1 MSAII
6 DDKKKKKKDKKKKKK
21 KKDLLAKLAAK
32 AEKLN
37 IEEQEEV
44 EAEVAEKEAKKLAK
58 KKKRE
63 ARLAKLKAE
72 QDGLDTSNMTNEEP
86 AEEDDEDTK
95 KRKDILARAQA
106 KRDKE
111 EAEARRLKRGGKSV
125 RTTIAE
131 ETLLDDDDTD
141 NNNDL
146 SEETDDNGKK
156 KKKKKLTNKE
166 RKRLK
171 REAELA
177 AIDKKL
183 SNSVD
188 FPFSCSHVKQ
198 AITDKEAWK
207 RSTDINIEEF
217 TVAGTGKK
225 GTSLFVE
232 ASLRIVNGRRYGL
245 VGPNGMGKTT
255 LLRLLGKKLLPIP
268 PMIDMLIVEQEIEGT
283 DVSAIDAV
291 LAADKKRTRLLKKE
305 AELLKALDE
314 LEDEV
319 DPAKIIEDLK
329 QVTSDLEQH
338 GAANAESKAR
348 KILSGLGFTT
358 EMQERATKK
367 FSGGWRMRVSLARAL
382 FIEPTLLLLDEPTN
396 HLDLNAVLW
405 LDAYLQKWKKT
416 IVIVS
421 HDQDFLN
428 NVVTDIIHLDDR
440 KLIYY
445 RGNYEKFKQ
454 GKDQVFRDKV
464 KAWEKQQKNLRKLKN
479 SGKKNKDAKAAVV
492 KKTRE
497 KGARAAKKAA
507 KLAASGGGQ
516 SSADHDKATQLLERP
531 KEYKVRIRFPDPS
544 DVSPPII
551 EIMDVEF
558 NYPKSPTLFQN
569 LNFGIGMGDR
579 ICIVGPNGV
588 GKSTFL
594 NLVMGDLNPV
604 GGDIR
609 RNNRLR
615 IGRYNQHFDEI
626 LPMKKSPVQFLM
638 DDFELNYQESRNL
651 LGRFGL
657 GGHAHEIP
665 LRACSGGQKARVV
678 MASLVLQEPHILV
691 LDEPTNHLDIETID
705 ALAVGL
711 QEFGGGVILVSH
723 DARLITEAECDLWVC
738 DNKTLTFYEDG
749 FDGYRDQLLD
759 ELEAEAE
766 EQERLLADKEKQR
779 KQKRE
784 MLIARKKKREA
795 EGGGG
800 N

>member
-1 MSAII
+1 M
-6 DDKKKKKKDKKKKKK
+6 
-21 KKDLLAKLAAK
+21 
-32 AEKLN
+32 
-37 IEEQEEV
+37 
-44 EAEVAEKEAKKLAK
+44 
-58 KKKRE
+58 
-63 ARLAKLKAE
+63 
-72 QDGLDTSNMTNEEP
+72 
-86 AEEDDEDTK
+86 
-95 KRKDILARAQA
+95 
-106 KRDKE
+106 
-111 EAEARRLKRGGKSV
+111 
-125 RTTIAE
+125 
-131 ETLLDDDDTD
+131 
-141 NNNDL
+141 
-146 SEETDDNGKK
+146 
-156 KKKKKLTNKE
+156 
-166 RKRLK
+166 
-171 REAELA
+171 
-177 AIDKKL
+177 
-183 SNSVD
+183 
-188 FPFSCSHVKQ
+188 
-198 AITDKEAWK
+198 
-207 RSTDINIEEF
+207 
-217 TVAGTGKK
+217 
-225 GTSLFVE
+225 
-232 ASLRIVNGRRYGL
+232 
-245 VGPNGMGKTT
+245 
-255 LLRLLGKKLLPIP
+255 
-268 PMIDMLIVEQEIEGT
+268 
-283 DVSAIDAV
+283 SAIDAV
-291 LAADKKRTRLLKKE
+291 LAADKKRTRLLETE
-305 AELLKALDE
+305 ANLLKQLDE
-314 LEDEV
+314 MQDDV
-319 DPAKIIEDLK
+319 DPTRVIEDLK

-428 NVVTDIIHLDDR
+428 NVVTDIIHLDDK

-445 RGNYEKFKQ
+445 KGNYEKFKM
-454 GKDQVFRDKV
+454 GKEQAFRDKV
-464 KAWEKQQKNLRKLKN
+464 KAYEKQQKNLKKLKN
-479 SGKKNKDAKAAVV
+479 SGKKGKDAKAAVV

-497 KGARAAKKAA
+497 RGARAEKKAA
-507 KLAASGGGQ
+507 KLAAAGGGG
-516 SSADHDKATQLLERP
+516 SSADHAKSTQLLERP
-531 KEYKVRIRFPDPS
+531 KEYVVKIKFPEPT

-551 EIMDVEF
+551 EIMNVEF
-558 NYPKSPTLFQN
+558 NYPKGPTLFEN

-609 RNNRLR
+609 RNHRLR

-638 DDFELNYQESRNL
+638 DDFDQTYQESRNL

-711 QEFGGGVILVSH
+711 QNFGGGVILVSH

-766 EQERLLADKEKQR
+766 EQERLMAEKEKQR
-779 KQKRE
+779 AQKRDVDSQE
-784 MLIARKKKREA
+784 EETTTTGLRHEKRIL
-795 EGGGG
+795 
-800 N
+800 NVFIFYVYVI

>member
-1 MSAII
+1 MSAIVAE
-6 DDKKKKKKDKKKKKK
+6 KKKKKDKKKKSKK

-44 EAEVAEKEAKKLAK
+44 DAEEAERQAIKLAK

-63 ARLAKLKAE
+63 ARLAKLKE
-72 QDGLDTSNMTNEEP
+72 DQEGGGSSIVPQEEEP
-86 AEEDDEDTK
+86 EEEDEETK
-95 KRKDILARAQA
+95 KRKEILARAQA
-106 KRDKE
+106 KREKQE
-111 EAEARRLKRGGKSV
+111 EAARKLKRGDNKSV

-131 ETLLDDDDTD
+131 ETLLDEDDDK
-141 NNNDL
+141 NNEDGEE
-146 SEETDDNGKK
+146 EETGKK

-166 RKRLK
+166 KKRLK
-171 REAELA
+171 REAERA
-177 AIDKKL
+177 ALDKKIA
-183 SNSVD
+183 SNVN

-232 ASLRIVNGRRYGL
+232 AQLRIVSGRRYGL

-268 PMIDMLIVEQEIEGT
+268 PLIDMLIVEQEIEGT
-283 DVSAIDAV
+283 DTTAIDAV
-291 LAADKKRTRLLKKE
+291 LAADKKRTKLLNLE
-305 AELLKALDE
+305 ATLLQQLDE
-314 LEDEV
+314 LEDSE
-319 DPAKIIEDLK
+319 DPAKIIQDLK
-329 QVTSDLEQH
+329 QVTSDLDQH

-348 KILSGLGFTT
+348 KILAGLGFTI

-445 RGNYEKFKQ
+445 KGNYEKFKQ

-464 KAWEKQQKNLRKLKN
+464 KAWEKQQKNLRKMKN
-479 SGKKNKDAKAAVV
+479 SGAKNKDAKAAVV

-507 KLAASGGGQ
+507 KLAAAGIGG
-516 SSADHDKATQLLERP
+516 SSADHAKDSQLLERP
-531 KEYKVRIRFPDPS
+531 KEYNVRIRFPEPS
-544 DVSPPII
+544 NVSPPII

-558 NYPKSPTLFQN
+558 NYPKGPTLFTG

-594 NLVMGDLNPV
+594 NLVMGDLNPI

-638 DDFELNYQESRNL
+638 DDFDQTYQESRNL

-711 QEFGGGVILVSH
+711 QEFSGGVILVSH

-738 DNKTLTFYEDG
+738 DNRTLTFYEDG

-759 ELEAEAE
+759 ELDAEAEA
-766 EQERLLADKEKQR
+766 QERLLAEKEAQR

-784 MLIARKKKREA
+784 MLIARRKKKDA
-795 EGGGG
+795 EEK
-800 N
+800 